1 MKTITSL
8 TNPDIKYITSLH
20 SAKGRAQH
28 NQFIAE
34 GIRVCETL
42 LDSSI
47 KLSRLYA
54 THAMVEQAK
63 LMVHDEERIVAVS
76 AKVMEKISTSVTP
89 SGIMGVFAIPK
100 PADLDDL
107 AAGVVL
113 AQISDPGNMGTLIRS
128 AAALGARSVVV
139 VEGTDIWN
147 PKVVQASA
155 GTLGSVKIF
164 RATWEELV
172 EHKKDFMLNALVVEG
187 GNAPET
193 INKKNCLLVVGS
205 EAHGIPAQWL
215 AQCDQEITL
224 SMPGKIESL
233 NAAVAGSIAMY
244 QVFAR

>member
-34 GIRVCETL
+34 GMRVCQTL

-139 VEGTDIWN
+139 VEGADIWN
-147 PKVVQASA
+147 PKVIQASA

-172 EHKKDFMLNALVVEG
+172 AHKKDFMLNALVVEG

-193 INKKNCLLVVGS
+193 INKKNCLLVVGN

>member
-8 TNPDIKYITSLH
+8 INPDIKYITSLH

-34 GIRVCETL
+34 GVRVCQTL
-42 LDSSI
+42 LDSSV

-63 LMVHDEERIVAVS
+63 LIAPEERIVAVS

-100 PADLDDL
+100 PTDLSDL
-107 AAGVVL
+107 GSGVVL

-128 AAALGARSVVV
+128 AAALGAGSVVV
-139 VEGTDIWN
+139 VEGADIWN
-147 PKVVQASA
+147 PKVIQASA
-155 GTLGSVKIF
+155 GTLGAVKIF
-164 RATWEELV
+164 RATWQELL
-172 EHKKDFMLNALVVEG
+172 EHKKDLMLHALVVEG
-187 GNAPET
+187 GKSPET
-193 INKKNCLLVVGS
+193 INKKNCLLVVGN

-215 AQCDQEITL
+215 GQCDEEITL